1 MKDLKYQHLWRFNMF
16 GKRKTSLLLP
26 TNERFDTLIGKSSE
40 IYGRMVV
47 GDSLR
52 VDGKVVGNIECEDT
66 SKVTVAIGE
75 SGEVVGDIFAY
86 RVMVAGK
93 VEGNIYAT
101 ERVEFH
107 QTAQVRGDV
116 TYGSIGIEHGAK
128 VVGLVIQGI
137 DKKTANQASDL
148 IRAVQDR
155 R

>member
-1 MKDLKYQHLWRFNMF
+1 MF

-26 TNERFDTLIGKSSE
+26 TNERFDTLIGKTSE

-47 GDSLR
+47 GESLR
-52 VDGKVVGNIECEDT
+52 IDGKVVGNIESEENT
-66 SKVTVAIGE
+66 KVTVAIGE
-75 SGEVVGDIFAY
+75 DGVVIGDIFAY

-107 QTAQVRGDV
+107 QTAEVRGDV
-116 TYGSIGIEHGAK
+116 TYGSIGIEHGARII
-128 VVGLVIQGI
+128 GLVIQGV
-137 DKKTANQASDL
+137 DKNSANQASDV
-148 IRAVQDR
+148 IRAVQER

>member
-1 MKDLKYQHLWRFNMF
+1 MF
-16 GKRKTSLLLP
+16 GKRKATLLMP
-26 TNERFDTLIGKSSE
+26 TNERFDTLIGKTSE

-47 GDSLR
+47 GESLR
-52 VDGKVVGNIECEDT
+52 IDGKVVGNIESEEN
-66 SKVTVAIGE
+66 SKVTVAVGE
-75 SGEVVGDIFAY
+75 DGEVVGDIFAY

-116 TYGSIGIEHGAK
+116 TYGSIGIEHGARII
-128 VVGLVIQGI
+128 GLVIQGV
-137 DKKTANQASDL
+137 DKNTANQASDV
-148 IRAVQDR
+148 IRAVQER